1 MVQVPNQLVGAPTGT
16 NVTLVCLVEASP
28 KAINYWTRESGE
40 MIISNHK
47 YSMSELK
54 TSVYSVQMRLVIM
67 NLQKQDLGGYKCISK
82 NSIGDAEGNIRLYG
96 EFSQTIR
103 LRESHKSQRAF
114 PTFSFISVY

>member
-82 NSIGDAEGNIRLYG
+82 NSIGDAEGNIRLY
-96 EFSQTIR
+96 
-103 LRESHKSQRAF
+103 
-114 PTFSFISVY
+114 

>member
-1 MVQVPNQLVGAPTGT
+1 MEKMEVGF
-16 NVTLVCLVEASP
+16 TLQNALFRKLLRFHNFTIVYEIIILIKIGKKKKEFDALTQYEIFV
-28 KAINYWTRESGE
+28 SGE

-47 YSMSELK
+47 YSMSETK

-96 EFSQTIR
+96 EFSWIMR
-103 LRESHKSQRAF
+103 L
-114 PTFSFISVY
+114 

>member
-1 MVQVPNQLVGAPTGT
+1 MFPQFHDRIHGIIILIKIDKKKKKN
-16 NVTLVCLVEASP
+16 S
-28 KAINYWTRESGE
+28 IITRYEIFVSGE

-47 YSMSELK
+47 YSMSEVK

-96 EFSQTIR
+96 EFSRIMR
-103 LRESHKSQRAF
+103 L
-114 PTFSFISVY
+114 